1 MSHAVTLLPGDWVGP
16 ECTQVTKNVLAAAGV
31 EIRWE
36 EFTCA
41 DGVVSDELLESA
53 RRTGFVLMN
62 RMASPRVEGQ
72 LPAGVKLRKE
82 LGLWCQLRHVKNL
95 PGVSARFQGVDL
107 VVVRETS
114 EDIYTGFEHETAP
127 GVYESVKVTTEAACE
142 RIARKAFEVARAE
155 GRAKV
160 TIVHKSNIMKKSDG
174 LFLRT
179 AKRVAADYTDVV
191 CDEVIVDALCMKLVR
206 WPQSFDVLLCGNLF
220 GDIVSDLAAGLAG
233 GINVASSI
241 GVGEAVTLFENP
253 HGKAEDLVGTGRAN
267 PLPTLL
273 SAVDMLKAMGETTAA
288 QRIELAIMGA
298 LQEGLHTADKG
309 GSDGCE
315 EVEAAVLARL

>member
-1 MSHAVTLLPGDWVGP
+1 VSHAVTLIPGHWVGP
-16 ECTQVTKNVLAAAGV
+16 ECTEVTKTVLAAAGV
-31 EIRWE
+31 DITWE
-36 EFTCA
+36 TFTCPE
-41 DGVVSDELLESA
+41 GVVSPELLESA
-53 RRTGFVLMN
+53 RRTGFILMN
-62 RMASPRVEGQ
+62 RMASPRVEGK
-72 LPAGVKLRKE
+72 LPAGVELRKE

-127 GVYESVKVTTEAACE
+127 GVYESVKVTTQAACA

-155 GRAKV
+155 GRDKV

-174 LFLRT
+174 LFLKT
-179 AKRVAADYTDVV
+179 AQAVAKDFPDIA

-206 WPQSFDVLLCGNLF
+206 WPHSFDVLLCGNLF

-241 GVGEAVTLFENP
+241 GVGEQVMLFENP

-273 SAVDMLKAMGETTAA
+273 SAIDMLKAMGEGEAA
-288 QRIELAIMGA
+288 GRIEAAVMGA
-298 LQEGLHTADKG
+298 LEEGLHTADKG
-309 GSDGCE
+309 GTDGCK